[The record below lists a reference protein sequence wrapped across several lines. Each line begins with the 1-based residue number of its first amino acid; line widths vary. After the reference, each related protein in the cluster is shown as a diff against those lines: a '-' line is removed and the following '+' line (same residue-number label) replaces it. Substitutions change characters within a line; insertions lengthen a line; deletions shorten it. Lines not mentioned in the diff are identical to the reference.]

1 VIYRRLGLVYTRKEV
16 IAAMKLTRNII
27 LFALCSLCV
36 PFSSY
41 ADEGMWL
48 FNNPPYKTL
57 QDKYHFQPTAAWL
70 EHLQKSSVRFNSGGS
85 GSFVSADG
93 LVMTNH
99 HVGADCLQKISSKE
113 KDYVKSGF
121 EARSRSE
128 EPKCVDLE
136 LNVLMGI
143 EDVTNRVAGAVT
155 SSMNSAEAE
164 KARRAVINDIEKESR
179 DKTGL
184 RSNVIT
190 LYNGGQYHLYRYKRY
205 TDVRLVFAPQKAIA
219 FFGGDPDNFEY
230 PRYDL
235 DICFFRVYEND
246 QAVHVEHFLKWSEA
260 GAAEGDLIFVPG
272 NPGRTERLDTVAHL
286 EYQRDLVVPGGLN
299 LLRRREILLKNYSDR
314 SSENARRAEDEL
326 FGIQNSR
333 KAYLG
338 MLAGLQDPAVI
349 DKKRAAE
356 STLRDKVNTDPKLQ
370 QAYGNAWDQV
380 AATLKTLVKIRDE
393 YNLIGYGPTKRAQA
407 FNSELFDV
415 AMTLVRLAQ
424 ESPKPNSERLREYS
438 ESSLDSLKLQLF
450 SEAPIYDDLETVK
463 LADSL
468 GLMMEVM
475 GADNELVKKVLAG
488 KSPRDRAAELVH
500 GTKLRDVAIRK
511 QLADGGRKA
520 IDNSNDPMIELAK
533 LIDPPARR
541 IRQTFEQQVDEPQ
554 RQAYGKIANAR
565 FAVYG
570 SSIYPDATFTLRL
583 AFGEAKGYTEA
594 GQKIPWATTLGGTFE
609 HAAEHENKEP
619 FELPAIWKERKG
631 NLNLSTAFNF
641 VNTADIIGGN
651 SGSPVVNREGELV
664 GIIFDGNIQSLVL
677 DYIYTDQEARAVAV
691 HSAGIL
697 EALRKV
703 YAADR
708 LVGELTEKK

>member
-1 VIYRRLGLVYTRKEV
+1 M
-16 IAAMKLTRNII
+16 AMKLTRNIF
-27 LFALCSLCV
+27 LFALCTLCV
-36 PFSSY
+36 PLSH

-70 EHLQKSSVRFNSGGS
+70 EHLQKASVRFNSGGS

-99 HVGADCLQKISSKE
+99 HVGADCLQKISSMD
-113 KDYVKSGF
+113 KDYVKTGF
-121 EARSRSE
+121 EARTRGE

-136 LNVLMGI
+136 LNVLMSI
-143 EDVTNRVAGAVT
+143 EDVTSRLANAVT
-155 SSMNSAEAE
+155 TGMNSADAE
-164 KARRAVINDIEKESR
+164 KARRAAINDIEKESR

-205 TDVRLVFAPQKAIA
+205 TDVRLVFAPQKSIA

-235 DICFFRVYEND
+235 DICFFRVYENN
-246 QAVHVEHFLKWSEA
+246 QSVHVEHFLKWSEA
-260 GAAEGDLIFVPG
+260 GAAEGDLIFVSG

-286 EYQRDLVVPGGLN
+286 EYQRDLVVPGALN
-299 LLRRREILLKNYSDR
+299 LLRRREVLLKNYSDR

-338 MLAGLQDPAVI
+338 MLGGLQDPAVME
-349 DKKRAAE
+349 KKRAME
-356 STLRDKVNTDPKLQ
+356 KSLRDQVGHDPKLQ
-370 QAYGNAWDQV
+370 QAYGEAW
-380 AATLKTLVKIRDE
+380 AELGATLKTLAKIRDE

-407 FNSELFDV
+407 LNSELFDT
-415 AMTLVRLAQ
+415 AMTLLRLAQ
-424 ESPKPNSERLREYS
+424 ESPKPNAERLREFS
-438 ESSLDSLKLQLF
+438 EANLESLKLQLF

-488 KSPRDRAAELVH
+488 KSPRDRAAELIH
-500 GTKLRDVAIRK
+500 GTTLKDVAVRK
-511 QLADGGRKA
+511 QLADGGMKA
-520 IDNSNDPMIELAK
+520 IDASNDPMIELAK
-533 LIDPPARR
+533 LIDPAARR

-554 RQAYGKIANAR
+554 RQAYGKITNAR

-570 SSIYPDATFTLRL
+570 SSVYPDATFTLRL
-583 AFGEAKGYTEA
+583 AFGEAKGYAEA
-594 GQKIPWATTLGGTFE
+594 GQKVPWATNLGGAFE
-609 HAAEHENKEP
+609 HAEVHGNREP
-619 FELPAIWKERKG
+619 FELPTNWKERKG
-631 NLNLSTAFNF
+631 KLNLSTPFNF
-641 VNTADIIGGN
+641 VSTADIIGGN
-651 SGSPVVNREGELV
+651 SGSPVVNRAGELV

-703 YAADR
+703 YMADR
-708 LVGELTEKK
+708 LVEELTGKK

>member
-1 VIYRRLGLVYTRKEV
+1 
-16 IAAMKLTRNII
+16 MKLTRYIV
-27 LFALCSLCV
+27 LFALCAICI
-36 PFSSY
+36 PFSY

-99 HVGADCLQKISSKE
+99 HVGADCLQKISTKE

-143 EDVTNRVAGAVT
+143 EDVTTRVAGAVKSGMST
-155 SSMNSAEAE
+155 AEAE

-205 TDVRLVFAPQKAIA
+205 TDVRLVFAPQKSIA

-246 QAVHVEHFLKWSEA
+246 QAVHAEHFLKWSEA
-260 GAAEGDLIFVPG
+260 GAAEGDLIFVSG

-286 EYQRDLVVPGGLN
+286 EYQRDLLAPGALN
-299 LLRRREILLKNYSDR
+299 LLRRHEVLLKNYSDR
-314 SSENARRAEDEL
+314 SSENARRAEDEF

-338 MLAGLQDPAVI
+338 MLGGLQDPAII
-349 DKKRAAE
+349 DKKRAME
-356 STLRDKVNTDPKLQ
+356 KTLRDAVNNDPKLRL
-370 QAYGNAWDQV
+370 AYGDAWDQV

-393 YNLIGYGPTKRAQA
+393 YNLIGYGPTKGAQA
-407 FNSELFDV
+407 FNCELFDI

-424 ESPKPNSERLREYS
+424 ESPKPNGERLREFS
-438 ESSLDSLKLQLF
+438 EAGLDSLKLQLF

-488 KSPRDRAAELVH
+488 KSPRDRAAELVR
-500 GTKLRDVAIRK
+500 GTKLKDVAIRK
-511 QLADGGRKA
+511 QLAEGGLKA

-533 LIDPPARR
+533 LIDAPARR

-570 SSIYPDATFTLRL
+570 SSVYPDATFTLRL
-583 AFGEAKGYTEA
+583 AFGEAKGYVEA
-594 GQKIPWATTLGGTFE
+594 GQEIPWATRLGGTFE
-609 HAAEHENKEP
+609 HAEAHENKDP

-631 NLNLSTAFNF
+631 KLNPSTPFNF
-641 VNTADIIGGN
+641 VSTADIIGGN

-664 GIIFDGNIQSLVL
+664 GIIFDGNLQSLVL
-677 DYIYTDQEARAVAV
+677 DYIYADQEARAVAV

-708 LVGELTEKK
+708 LVGELTGKK

>member
-1 VIYRRLGLVYTRKEV
+1 
-16 IAAMKLTRNII
+16 MKLIRSII
-27 LFALCSLCV
+27 LFALCSICIPL
-36 PFSSY
+36 SY

-99 HVGADCLQKISSKE
+99 HVGADCLQKISSND
-113 KDYVKSGF
+113 KDYVKTGF
-121 EARSRSE
+121 EARTRSE

-143 EDVTNRVAGAVT
+143 EDVTSRVAGAVT
-155 SSMNSAEAE
+155 SGMNSADAE
-164 KARRAVINDIEKESR
+164 KARRAVINNIEKESR

-184 RSNVIT
+184 RSDVIP
-190 LYNGGQYHLYRYKRY
+190 LYNGGQYHLYHYKRY
-205 TDVRLVFAPQKAIA
+205 TDVRLVFAPQKASA

-235 DICFFRVYEND
+235 DICFFRVYENN

-260 GAAEGDLIFVPG
+260 GAAEGDLIFVSG
-272 NPGRTERLDTVAHL
+272 NPGRTERLDTMAHI
-286 EYQRDLVVPGGLN
+286 EYQRDLVVPGALN
-299 LLRRREILLKNYSDR
+299 LLRRREVLLKNYSDR

-326 FGIQNSR
+326 FGIENSR

-338 MLAGLQDPAVI
+338 IIAGLQDPAI
-349 DKKRAAE
+349 MDKKRAAE
-356 STLRDKVNTDPKLQ
+356 KTLRDKVSNDPKMQ
-370 QAYGNAWDQV
+370 QAYGDAWDQV

-393 YNLIGYGPTKRAQA
+393 YNLIGFGPVKRGQA
-407 FNSELFDV
+407 FNSDLFEV

-424 ESPKPNSERLREYS
+424 ESPKPNSERLREFS
-438 ESSLDSLKLQLF
+438 ETGLDSLKLELF
-450 SEAPIYDDLETVK
+450 SEAPIYDDFETVK
-463 LADSL
+463 LSDSL

-500 GTKLRDVAIRK
+500 GTKLKDVAIRK
-511 QLADGGRKA
+511 QLADGGLKA
-520 IDNSNDPMIELAK
+520 IDASNDPMIELAK
-533 LIDPPARR
+533 LVDPPSRR

-554 RQAYGKIANAR
+554 RQAYSKIANAR

-570 SSIYPDATFTLRL
+570 SSLYPDATFTLRL
-583 AFGEAKGYTEA
+583 AFGEAKGYVEA
-594 GQKIPWATTLGGTFE
+594 GQKIPWATTMGGTFE
-609 HAAEHENKEP
+609 HADAHENKGP
-619 FELPAIWKERKG
+619 FELPAIWRERKAK
-631 NLNLSTAFNF
+631 LNLSTPFNF

-651 SGSPVVNREGELV
+651 SGSPVVNREGDLV

-677 DYIYTDQEARAVAV
+677 DYIYTDQESRAVAV

-697 EALRKV
+697 EALRKI

-708 LVGELTEKK
+708 LVGELTGKK

>member
-1 VIYRRLGLVYTRKEV
+1 
-16 IAAMKLTRNII
+16 MKLIRNII

-36 PFSSY
+36 PFSR

-48 FNNPPYKTL
+48 FNNPPYKIL

-70 EHLQKSSVRFNSGGS
+70 DHLQKASVRFNSGGS

-99 HVGADCLQKISSKE
+99 HVGADCLQKISTQE
-113 KDYVKSGF
+113 KDYMKTGF
-121 EARSRSE
+121 EARSGAE

-136 LNVLMGI
+136 LNVLMSI
-143 EDVTNRVAGAVT
+143 EDVTARVTAAVT
-155 SSMNSAEAE
+155 PGMSSADAE
-164 KARRAVINDIEKESR
+164 KTRRAVINEIEKESR

-235 DICFFRVYEND
+235 DICFFRVYENN
-246 QAVHVEHFLKWSEA
+246 QPVHVEHFLKWSEA
-260 GAAEGDLIFVPG
+260 GAAEGDLIFVSG
-272 NPGRTERLDTVAHL
+272 NPGRTERLDTMAHL
-286 EYQRDLVVPGGLN
+286 EYQRDLAVPGTLN

-314 SSENARRAEDEL
+314 STENARRAEDEL

-338 MLAGLQDPAVI
+338 MLGGLQDPAVME
-349 DKKRAAE
+349 KKSSME
-356 STLRDKVNTDPKLQ
+356 KSLRDKVGGDAKLQ
-370 QAYGNAWDQV
+370 QAYGDGWDQV

-393 YNLIGYGPTKRAQA
+393 YNLISYGPAKRAQA
-407 FNSELFDV
+407 FNSELFDT
-415 AMTLVRLAQ
+415 AMTLLRLAQ
-424 ESPKPNSERLREYS
+424 ESPKPNNERLREFS
-438 ESSLDSLKLQLF
+438 EANLEPLKLQLF

-475 GADNELVKKVLAG
+475 GADNDLVKKVLAG
-488 KSPRDRAAELVH
+488 KSPRDRATELVH
-500 GTKLRDVAIRK
+500 GTKLKDVAVRK
-511 QLADGGRKA
+511 QLAEGGMKA
-520 IDNSNDPMIELAK
+520 IDASNDPMIGLAK

-541 IRQTFEQQVDEPQ
+541 IRQTYEQQVDEPQ

-570 SSIYPDATFTLRL
+570 SSVYPDATFTLRL

-594 GQKIPWATTLGGTFE
+594 GQKIPWATTMGGTYE
-609 HAAEHENKEP
+609 HATAHENKEP
-619 FELPAIWKERKG
+619 FELPAIWKERKAK
-631 NLNLSTAFNF
+631 LNLSTPFNF

-651 SGSPVVNREGELV
+651 SGSPVVNRAGELV

-677 DYIYTDQEARAVAV
+677 DYIYTDQESRAVAV

-703 YAADR
+703 YSAER
-708 LVGELTEKK
+708 LVGELTGKK

>member
-1 VIYRRLGLVYTRKEV
+1 
-16 IAAMKLTRNII
+16 MKLTRYIV
-27 LFALCSLCV
+27 LFALCAICI
-36 PFSSY
+36 PFSY

-99 HVGADCLQKISSKE
+99 HVGADCLQKISTKE

-143 EDVTNRVAGAVT
+143 EDVTTRVAGAVKSGMST
-155 SSMNSAEAE
+155 AEAE

-205 TDVRLVFAPQKAIA
+205 TDVRLVFAPQKSIA

-246 QAVHVEHFLKWSEA
+246 QAVHAEHFLKWSEA
-260 GAAEGDLIFVPG
+260 GAAEGDLIFVSG

-286 EYQRDLVVPGGLN
+286 EYQRDLLAPGALN
-299 LLRRREILLKNYSDR
+299 LLRRHEVLLKNYSDR
-314 SSENARRAEDEL
+314 SSENARRAEDEF

-338 MLAGLQDPAVI
+338 MLGGLQDPAII
-349 DKKRAAE
+349 DKKRAME
-356 STLRDKVNTDPKLQ
+356 KTLRDAVNNDPKLRL
-370 QAYGNAWDQV
+370 AYGDAWDQV
-380 AATLKTLVKIRDE
+380 ASTLKTLVKIRDE
-393 YNLIGYGPTKRAQA
+393 YNLIGYGPTKGAQA
-407 FNSELFDV
+407 FNCELFDI

-424 ESPKPNSERLREYS
+424 ESPKPNAERLREFS
-438 ESSLDSLKLQLF
+438 EAGLDSLKLQLF

-488 KSPRDRAAELVH
+488 KSPRDRAAELVR
-500 GTKLRDVAIRK
+500 GTKVKDVAIRK
-511 QLADGGRKA
+511 QLAEGGLKA
-520 IDNSNDPMIELAK
+520 IDNSNDPMIDLAK
-533 LIDPPARR
+533 LIDAPARR

-570 SSIYPDATFTLRL
+570 SSVYPDATFTLRL
-583 AFGEAKGYTEA
+583 AFGEAKGYVEA
-594 GQKIPWATTLGGTFE
+594 GQEIPWATRLGGTFE
-609 HAAEHENKEP
+609 HAEAHENKDP

-631 NLNLSTAFNF
+631 KLDPSTPFNF
-641 VNTADIIGGN
+641 VSTADIIGGN

-664 GIIFDGNIQSLVL
+664 GIIFDGNLQSLVL

-708 LVGELTEKK
+708 LVGELTGKK